1 MYHPTRYFLFV
12 FVFFAAVFIIVCSF
26 SCFIITNQKLKMMLL
41 IIGSKH
47 SQKQQKEKN
56 MMCKRRAIEI
66 DKRK

>member
-12 FVFFAAVFIIVCSF
+12 FVFFAAVFIIFCSF

-41 IIGSKH
+41 IIDSKH

-56 MMCKRRAIEI
+56 KMCERRAIEI